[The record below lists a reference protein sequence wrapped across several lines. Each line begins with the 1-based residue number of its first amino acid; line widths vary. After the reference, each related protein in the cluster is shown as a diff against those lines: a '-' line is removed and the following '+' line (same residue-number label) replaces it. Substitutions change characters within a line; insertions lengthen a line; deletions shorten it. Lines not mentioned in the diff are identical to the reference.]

1 MGALNEVREFRWTRS
16 EPQRRWFRSDDLD
29 LIVWCDEAGMPRGF
43 QLCYDKPRSRRALTW
58 LPELGFL
65 HAALDD
71 GDDVDSRHEQ
81 TRILV
86 GHGHFDAKRVSE
98 RFAGATAQ
106 IPPEIAGFV
115 DAKLRQHPDYAP
127 RAETNGRARATAA
140 TPRDAN
146 EASRSTNPEM
156 REGGGE
162 HSRDSGE
169 FPVGLIP
176 IFVPMLAVLLALCAY
191 LILGAV
197 L

>member
-1 MGALNEVREFRWTRS
+1 MGALNEVREFRWTRG

-29 LIVWCDEAGMPRGF
+29 LIVWCDEAGMLRGF
-43 QLCYDKPRSRRALTW
+43 QLFYDKPRSKWALTW

-65 HAALDD
+65 HAAVHN
-71 GDDVDSRHEQ
+71 GEDVGARKQ
-81 TRILV
+81 TPIPV
-86 GHGHFDAKRVSE
+86 GNGHFDAKRVSE
-98 RFAGATAQ
+98 RFAGASAQ
-106 IPPEIAGFV
+106 MPPEIAGFV
-115 DAKLRQHPDYAP
+115 DAKLRQHHDYAP

-140 TPRDAN
+140 TPRDAH

-191 LILGAV
+191 IILGAV